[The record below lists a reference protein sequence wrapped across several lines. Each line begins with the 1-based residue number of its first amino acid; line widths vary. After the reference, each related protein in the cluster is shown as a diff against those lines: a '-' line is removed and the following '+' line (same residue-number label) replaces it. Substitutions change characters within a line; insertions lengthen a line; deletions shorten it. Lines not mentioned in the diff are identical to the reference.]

1 MRYYLSKKKTGEV
14 MIKTKIVLFKYFIA
28 LHFNITIHGKLVK
41 TFLDIQRLSFR
52 ILELTFL

>member
-1 MRYYLSKKKTGEV
+1 

-28 LHFNITIHGKLVK
+28 LHFNITIHGKLVE

-52 ILELTFL
+52 FLELTFL